1 LPLDLSEGGKRGRR
15 CLLITVSQVISR
27 FIKVDFEQCIAATCP
42 HGKFG
47 IVFSNSAVIF
57 EVNVVVEQKQ
67 A

>member
-1 LPLDLSEGGKRGRR
+1 
-15 CLLITVSQVISR
+15 LITVSQVISR